1 MSRTVSARISNEL
14 HDTLRDSCND
24 EGCSIN
30 ERVEKLIKNNLNDS
44 NDELTDMEKKI
55 IEYLPQ
61 AYESS
66 LKEDDDGRPLE
77 AELVWD
83 YEELEKIND
92 GRLKKVEFSSE

>member
-1 MSRTVSARISNEL
+1 LSRTVSARISNEL

-30 ERVEKLIKNNLNDS
+30 ERLEKLIKNSLDDS
-44 NDELTDMEKKI
+44 NGELTDMGKKI
-55 IEYLPQ
+55 MEYLPQ
-61 AYESS
+61 VYEGS

-83 YEELEKIND
+83 YEELEKIKD
-92 GRLKKVEFSSE
+92 DKSKKVEFSSE